1 MNVTAATPLPGGEVH
16 VAHWQIVL
24 QNS

>member
-1 MNVTAATPLPGGEVH
+1 MNVMAATPLPGGEVH
-16 VAHWQIVL
+16 VAHWQIVP

>member
-1 MNVTAATPLPGGEVH
+1 MSVMAATPLPGGEVH